1 MKLQRRLL
9 GNPIAASEASHQKL
23 GKFKALAV
31 FSSDALS
38 SVAYA
43 TGEILTVLILAG
55 AAALNYSIHIS
66 IFICILI
73 VIVGISY
80 KQAIKAYPQ
89 GGGAYAVS
97 KDNFGLKV
105 GTVAAVAL
113 MIDYILTVAVSV
125 SAGVL
130 AITSAFPDL
139 ARYAVIIAIF
149 CIIFMMWLNLRG
161 AQESAT
167 YFTIPTYSFILLM
180 FTMIGIGVYKHFT
193 TGLAPVDYTKQM
205 ELIEPIGI
213 TLTLTLILRA
223 FSSGCSAM
231 TGIEAVS
238 NGVTA
243 FKAPSA
249 KNASNTLTVLI
260 IILVILFMG
269 TAFLAEQLHIRPLL
283 NESALSQVGHNIL
296 GNGLWYY
303 ILQSTT
309 CLILLVAAN
318 TSFAGFPLL
327 LSMISKDGLLPR
339 QFQSIGDRLAFTNG
353 IIFLAVLSSLLIF
366 IFNAD
371 TSALIPL
378 YSLGVFV
385 AFTLCQAGLVKVW
398 YLRRRDSRYWWIKA
412 SINGFGSLCTFIAV
426 LVIIESKFFEGA
438 WMVLIPAPLIYFILY
453 KIKQHYDITD
463 NELLLSA
470 DEGLMENSLHQ
481 HSEPKVIL
489 LVSKLHKGTIAA
501 LEFARNLSSDITP
514 VAVNISYDKTEKLQK
529 LWESLNFKEELLIVD
544 SQYQSVIR
552 PIIRTIKKIDLR
564 DPDKGLAVIVLP
576 KANTTKWWHFALH
589 NQKTVLLKMAIN
601 SMSVQDYRGKTRII
615 VEVPYQLH

>member
-1 MKLQRRLL
+1 MKILRKLI
-9 GNPIAASEASHQKL
+9 GNPIPASEAGHQKIR
-23 GKFKALAV
+23 KIKALAV

-55 AAALNYSIHIS
+55 TAALSYSIHIS

-80 KQAIKAYPQ
+80 KQAIKAYPG
-89 GGGAYAVS
+89 GGGAYVVS
-97 KDNFGLKV
+97 KENFGLKI

-130 AITSAFPDL
+130 AMTSAFPEL
-139 ARYAVIIAIF
+139 QEFAVIISIF
-149 CIIFMMWLNLRG
+149 FVIVMMWLNVRG

-167 YFTIPTYSFILLM
+167 YFTFPTYAFILMM
-180 FTMIGIGVYKHFT
+180 FVMIGIGVYKHLT
-193 TGLAPVDYTKQM
+193 TGLPPVSYSEQAD
-205 ELIEPIGI
+205 LIKPIGSV
-213 TLTLTLILRA
+213 LTLTLILRA

-231 TGIEAVS
+231 TGIEAIS

-243 FKAPSA
+243 FKAPAA
-249 KNASNTLTVLI
+249 KNASTTLTALM
-260 IILVILFMG
+260 IILIILFMG
-269 TAFLAEQLHIRPLL
+269 TSYLASQLEIQPLL
-283 NESALSQVGHNIL
+283 DQSALSQIGHSIL
-296 GNGLWYY
+296 GDGLWYY
-303 ILQSTT
+303 FLQTVT

-327 LSMISKDGLLPR
+327 LSMVSKDGLLPR

-353 IIFLAVLSSLLIF
+353 IIFLAIISSLLIF
-366 IFNAD
+366 IFDAD

-398 YLRRRDSRYWWIKA
+398 YQRRRNSRFWWFKA
-412 SINGFGSLCTFIAV
+412 VVNGFGCCCTLVAV
-426 LVIIESKFFEGA
+426 GVIIESKFFEGA
-438 WMVLIPAPLIYFILY
+438 WLIIVAAPLIYFALY
-453 KIKQHYDITD
+453 KIKQHYDASD
-463 NELLLSA
+463 KELAISA
-470 DEGLMENSLHQ
+470 DEGLMETALRHKCDA
-481 HSEPKVIL
+481 KVIL
-489 LVSKLHKGTIAA
+489 PVSKLHKGTIAA
-501 LEFARNLSSDITP
+501 LEFARNLSSDVTP
-514 VAVNISYDKTEKLQK
+514 VAVNISYDKTERLQQ
-529 LWESLNFKEELLIVD
+529 LWDSLNFKEKLVIVD

-552 PIIRTIKKIDLR
+552 PVVKMIRKVDLR
-564 DPDKGLAVIVLP
+564 EPEKGLAIIVLP

-589 NQKTVLLKMAIN
+589 NQKTALLKMAVN
-601 SMSVQDYRGKTRII
+601 TMSRQEYKGQTRII